1 MLNNNKIGWRF
12 DNTYS
17 KLPGSMLTKLVPTP
31 VKAPKLV
38 ILNHSLSKVLGLNL
52 AHGGHLTHGSKV
64 NFSGQLYDFISYN
77 VDKNTGTINFEEVL
91 KIAIE
96 KQTKGKFTVVNGTVE
111 IDGETLPKSLS
122 DKLLEFVDNMLETGP
137 LERFWDNLKE
147 NPTQSAREDL
157 FSFLEAN
164 RVALT
169 VDGCFIAY
177 KKVRDD
183 WWDSYT
189 GKTYKNVPG
198 TLVKMDR
205 DKVDSDRRNTC
216 SAGLHVAAWE
226 YASGFTGNR
235 IVEVKVNPR
244 DVVAVPEDYQNQKM
258 RVCQYLKG

>member
-1 MLNNNKIGWRF
+1 MQTLKFYKDHLITPRNLVVVFDHGPPVTVLNNNSRF
-12 DNTYS
+12 EYIADLLRKES
-17 KLPGSMLTKLVPTP
+17 FDDVPE
-31 VKAPKLV
+31 A
-38 ILNHSLSKVLGLNL
+38 
-52 AHGGHLTHGSKV
+52 
-64 NFSGQLYDFISYN
+64 
-77 VDKNTGTINFEEVL
+77 VDKAL
-91 KIAIE
+91 AIE

-258 RVCQYLKG
+258 RVCQYLILRQTNQPYDGSIYEPAIFNLK